1 MNWNKTLVLLI
12 SGILLL
18 TAVGCAQPSA
28 PTPTPTPSPTQTASP
43 SPSPTPT
50 TPPPPSSVRLGVFI
64 PGRLGDSP
72 DYDKLA
78 DTALRTAM
86 RDKRLTVTV
95 FEAGFD
101 QSKWTEQLT
110 SMAASGN
117 YDVIYTSNE
126 SMGPMVAAVAKQ
138 VPNVKFI
145 VNDSWVMG
153 NDRIYC
159 SFTNKY
165 QQSYLY
171 GYMMALVSTS
181 TLPGV
186 NPEKKIG
193 FIYGQ
198 HYTTMDDLI
207 IPGIEA
213 GAKAVDPAF
222 EVKTV
227 MLGNWYDATK
237 AEALTNTLIDEGV
250 DVMGSVCGS
259 GLAGVLNA
267 CKTKNIYVVTYDS
280 ANFDKAPGVIVG
292 SVESQIGDM
301 VTNDL
306 DELLAGT
313 VKWGASEVFGAERGY
328 VSSPLKAPAWMT
340 VPESTRLQYE
350 NEYNKVISGSK
361 ALPIPQVVLDKI
373 NAAAKGN

>member
-1 MNWNKTLVLLI
+1 MNWKKTLVLLI

-18 TAVGCAQPSA
+18 TAVGCAQPS
-28 PTPTPTPSPTQTASP
+28 TPTPTPSPTQTSSP

-50 TPPPPSSVRLGVFI
+50 TPPTPSNVRLGVFI

-138 VPNVKFI
+138 VPNIKFI

-153 NDRIYC
+153 NNSIYC

-222 EVKTV
+222 ELKTV
-227 MLGNWYDATK
+227 ELGNWFDATK
-237 AEALTNTLIDEGV
+237 AESLTNALIDEGV

-259 GLAGVLNA
+259 GLAGVINA
-267 CKTKNIYVVTYDS
+267 CKTKNAYMVTYDA
-280 ANFDKAPGVIVG
+280 ANFDKAPGLIVG

-313 VKWGASEVFGAERGY
+313 IKWGTSEVFGADKGY
-328 VSSPLKAPAWMT
+328 VSSPIKAPAWMI

-350 NEYNKVISGSK
+350 AEYNKVISGSK
-361 ALPIPQVVLDKI
+361 ALPVPQAVLDKI
-373 NAAAKGN
+373 NAAAN